1 MKCPIKKSK
10 GLKGLKGFQGDF
22 KDLLPGGWLE
32 DDLIILE
39 EDWAGDLLIEKL
51 LDSGSIHLRSEVSG
65 NLNVTPKDSLEGC
78 LRNSDTGPHLIK
90 SAESDTCKLCLYS
103 WCHNFSHI
111 LNAFLNNTY

>member
-1 MKCPIKKSK
+1 MSYKKEFEMIKNLMS
-10 GLKGLKGFQGDF
+10 LQDDF
-22 KDLLPGGWLE
+22 KNLLPGGWLE

-51 LDSGSIHLRSEVSG
+51 LDSGSIHLGSEVSS
-65 NLNVTPKDSLEGC
+65 NLNVTPKDSFEGC
-78 LRNSDTGPHLIK
+78 LRNSDAGSHLIK
-90 SAESDTCKLCLYS
+90 SAEGDSCKLCLYS